1 MRKNGPRAICANPKI
16 REHWR
21 SGSPMTERIIVI
33 NPNSS
38 ETVTRAIDAAVEPL
52 RRAGGP
58 EIECLTLAEGPPGI
72 ETQRHVDE
80 VVAPLCR
87 LVEQQ
92 DNRAA
97 AFVIACFSD
106 PGLHAVREVT
116 TKPAFG
122 IAESGLLT
130 ALTLGSSV
138 GIISILAAS
147 VPRHWRYLRALGI
160 ESRVAADVP
169 IGLGVAQLSDDVEA
183 KRRMTAVGRQL
194 IDQHGADVIVMGCA
208 GMARQRE
215 GLEASLGVP
224 VVDPT
229 PAAVGAAI
237 TAVRLGYRQNRRR

>member
-1 MRKNGPRAICANPKI
+1 
-16 REHWR
+16 
-21 SGSPMTERIIVI
+21 MTERIIVI

-38 ETVTRAIDAAVEPL
+38 ATVTRAIDTAVEPL

-58 EIECLTLAEGPPGI
+58 EIECLTLADGPPGI

-80 VVAPLCR
+80 VAAPLCR

-106 PGLHAVREVT
+106 PGLHAVRETT
-116 TKPAFG
+116 TKSAFG
-122 IAESGLLT
+122 IGESGLLT
-130 ALTLGSSV
+130 ALMLGNSI
-138 GIISILAAS
+138 GIISILAAA

-160 ESRVAADVP
+160 ESRVAADIP
-169 IGLGVAQLSDDVEA
+169 IGLGVAELAREDEV
-183 KRRMTAVGRQL
+183 KRRMTEVGRQL
-194 IDQHGADVIVMGCA
+194 IDAHGADVIVMGCA

-237 TAVRLGYRQNRRR
+237 TALRLGYRRNGRR

>member
-1 MRKNGPRAICANPKI
+1 
-16 REHWR
+16 
-21 SGSPMTERIIVI
+21 MTERIIVI

-38 ETVTRAIDAAVEPL
+38 EAVTRAIDAAVEPL

-80 VVAPLCR
+80 VAAPLCR
-87 LVEQQ
+87 LVAQQ

-116 TKPAFG
+116 SKPAFG

-130 ALTLGSSV
+130 ALTLGSAI
-138 GIISILAAS
+138 GIISILPAA
-147 VPRHWRYLRALGI
+147 VPRHWRYVRALGI
-160 ESRVAADVP
+160 ESRVAADLP
-169 IGLGVAQLSDDVEA
+169 IGLGVAQLADAGET
-183 KRRMTAVGRQL
+183 KRRMTEVGRRL
-194 IDQHGADVIVMGCA
+194 IDDHGADVIVMGCA
-208 GMARQRE
+208 GMARQRA
-215 GLEASLGVP
+215 GLEESLGVP

-237 TAVRLGYRQNRRR
+237 TAVRLSYRQNRRR

>member
-1 MRKNGPRAICANPKI
+1 
-16 REHWR
+16 
-21 SGSPMTERIIVI
+21 MTDRIIVI

-38 ETVTRAIDAAVEPL
+38 ESVTRAIDAAVEPL
-52 RRAGGP
+52 RHAGGP

-80 VVAPLCR
+80 VAAPLCR
-87 LVEQQ
+87 LVAQQ

-106 PGLHAVREVT
+106 PGLHAVRETT

-122 IAESGLLT
+122 IGESGLLT
-130 ALTLGSSV
+130 ALTLGSSI
-138 GIISILAAS
+138 GIISILAAA

-160 ESRVAADVP
+160 ESRVAADIP
-169 IGLGVAQLSDDVEA
+169 IGLGVAELARDDEV
-183 KRRMTAVGRQL
+183 KRRMTEVGHRL
-194 IDQHGADVIVMGCA
+194 IGDHGADVIVMGCA
-208 GMARQRE
+208 GMARQRA
-215 GLEASLGVP
+215 GLEESLGVP